1 MEYVYA
7 ALILHKLG
15 KKIDEKGIEAI
26 LKAGGATPDSGRIK
40 AIVAALEGVNIED
53 VLSSAAAMPVA
64 VTAGPAPTDKA
75 PAEEKKEEKKEEEKK
90 EEATVGL
97 GALFG

>member
-7 ALILHKLG
+7 SLILHKLG
-15 KKIDEKGIEAI
+15 KSIDEKAIESI
-26 LKAGGATPDSGRIK
+26 LKAAGASVDSGRIK

-53 VLSSAAAMPVA
+53 VLKSAVAMPMAVA
-64 VTAGPAPTDKA
+64 AGPAPTEQAPVEDKK
-75 PAEEKKEEKKEEEKK
+75 EEKEEKKEEEV
-90 EEATVGL
+90 TVGL